1 MSQAMKDSN
10 CEWIG
15 DIPQSW
21 NLTNIGNIYD
31 ARNVK
36 VSDLEYEP
44 LSVTMD
50 GIVPQLTSVVR
61 SDDRYNRKLLK
72 KCDFVINSRSDRRG

>member
-31 ARNVK
+31 A
-36 VSDLEYEP
+36 Y
-44 LSVTMD
+44 LS
-50 GIVPQLTSVVR
+50 LHR
-61 SDDRYNRKLLK
+61 L
-72 KCDFVINSRSDRRG
+72 

>member
-15 DIPQSW
+15 DMPQRW

-31 ARNVK
+31 AI
-36 VSDLEYEP
+36 E
-44 LSVTMD
+44 
-50 GIVPQLTSVVR
+50 I
-61 SDDRYNRKLLK
+61 
-72 KCDFVINSRSDRRG
+72 C

>member
-31 ARNVK
+31 GKILAKMRDK
-36 VSDLEYEP
+36 WQQ
-44 LSVTMD
+44 
-50 GIVPQLTSVVR
+50 IIAII
-61 SDDRYNRKLLK
+61 
-72 KCDFVINSRSDRRG
+72 KCLILASL

>member
-1 MSQAMKDSN
+1 MSQAMKDRN

-31 ARNVK
+31 A
-36 VSDLEYEP
+36 Y
-44 LSVTMD
+44 LS
-50 GIVPQLTSVVR
+50 LHR
-61 SDDRYNRKLLK
+61 L
-72 KCDFVINSRSDRRG
+72 